1 MTIITVSQLNRY
13 IASRLKE
20 DELLH
25 PLYIKGEITDFKI
38 HYASGHLYFS
48 VKDMDARIKAVM
60 FSAAASKLRFE
71 PENGMNAIFTADLR
85 MYEKTGDVQ
94 LYVTDIVPDGIGAMY
109 LAAEQLKKR
118 LAEEGLFDMEHKK
131 AIPEIPRVI
140 GAVTALNGA
149 ALQDIINVL
158 QRRAPYIR
166 LKVFN
171 IPVQGS
177 NDGEICRM
185 LRIADEAGCDVI
197 ICGRGGGSAEDL
209 MIWNSESIARTV
221 YDMKTPVISAVGHE
235 IDNTVID
242 LVSDL
247 RAPTPSAA
255 AELAAADIM
264 EIYDAAAAM
273 KVQLAQVM
281 EKYLS
286 DREQQCK
293 SYQNKL
299 ELLYPKAKLSSLY
312 TQAEGLR
319 TALKSAMDHYLKTKY
334 TELVRR
340 TEQLETLSPL
350 KVMSRGYSLVYRDN
364 ALIRSADTLKNGDR
378 VHIVFSEGETDAV
391 ITR

>member
-48 VKDMDARIKAVM
+48 VKDKEARIKAVM

-140 GAVTALNGA
+140 GAVTARSGA

-319 TALKSAMDHYLKTKY
+319 TVLKSAMDHYLKTKY

-378 VHIVFSEGETDAV
+378 IHIVFSEGETDAV